1 MNIKNNVGYLK
12 NLSGEL
18 ICEMG
23 IPTQMTYQNGELL
36 HTGDVVTI
44 YDNLGHGNV
53 STGFVIKHMGDEYVQ
68 WFRYEYEGEEFPK
81 FKNGKYKDL
90 NLVKI
95 LSYEE
100 VKNNFRIGSIK
111 VDKNTHYTLVNKD
124 NEPILNITSMK
135 IPEDA
140 TICINYDTSKITRK
154 DLLSFTSQLKE
165 YFNNEIICI
174 PNNEL
179 EVQINE

>member
-1 MNIKNNVGYLK
+1 MNFENNIGYLK

-100 VKNNFRIGSIK
+100 VKNNFRIGSIRAVK
-111 VDKNTHYTLVNKD
+111 KAPYTLLNKN

-135 IPEDA
+135 IPEDS
-140 TICINYDTSKITRK
+140 TVFVTYDRSKIK
-154 DLLSFTSQLKE
+154 NEHLLSFITYMKK
-165 YFNNEIICI
+165 YIPNNIICI
-174 PNNEL
+174 PNE
-179 EVQINE
+179 EVEVEIK